1 MKIYFKPIFL
11 TFLIAFLMA
20 CSKPSSEFLG
30 TWENVKKPSD
40 IFAIEENGDN
50 FILTN
55 IRTSEK
61 FPLVFADNNMS
72 FDSGIA
78 SGKFIYLEKTDTLML
93 SIKAF
98 FASENL
104 EYKRVRL

>member
-20 CSKPSSEFLG
+20 CSK
-30 TWENVKKPSD
+30 VKKPSD

-98 FASENL
+98 FARPSN
-104 EYKRVRL
+104 